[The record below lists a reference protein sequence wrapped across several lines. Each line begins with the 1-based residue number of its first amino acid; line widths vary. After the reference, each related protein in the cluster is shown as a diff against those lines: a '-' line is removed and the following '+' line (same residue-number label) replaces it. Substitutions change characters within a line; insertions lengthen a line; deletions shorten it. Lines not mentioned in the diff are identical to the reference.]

1 MWLKELQIH
10 QFRNYK
16 DVKLQFQPGLT
27 VFLGQ
32 NAQGKTNL
40 LEAIYFLA
48 LTRSHRTRLDKELTQ
63 FDTNNFQLQG
73 VLAKLTGTLPLEIAW
88 TSKGR
93 MTKVNHL
100 KQARLSNYIGHMNVV
115 LFAPEDLQLVKG
127 SPSLRRRFVDMDLG
141 QIKSTYLAE
150 LSQYQYILKQRNSYL
165 KSSQKIDSNY
175 LDVLDE
181 QLAQSGAR
189 VIQHRLQ
196 FLADLETV
204 ARTQQEHLSED
215 QEILRVHY
223 KSSVDLQDDLQLLS
237 QNLTQALLEK
247 RQTDIFKR
255 STSVGP
261 HRDDV
266 RFSLNG
272 IDAKYGSQGQQRSLI
287 LSLKL
292 AEIQLIKNVTRES
305 PILLLDDV
313 MSELDNHRQT
323 RLLEAISGDI
333 QTFLTTTSLD
343 HLQDLQVDLQV
354 FNIHQGKI
362 TSQ

>member
-63 FDTNNFQLQG
+63 FDTDNFRLQG
-73 VLAKLTGTLPLEIAW
+73 VLSKLTGTLPLEIAW

-100 KQARLSNYIGHMNVV
+100 KQARLSNYIGHMNIV

-127 SPSLRRRFVDMDLG
+127 SPSLRRKFMDMDLG
-141 QIKSTYLAE
+141 QIKPTYLAE
-150 LSQYQYILKQRNSYL
+150 LSQYQHILKQRNSYL
-165 KSSQKIDSNY
+165 KSSQKIDSTY
-175 LDVLDE
+175 LDVLDQ

-189 VIQHRLQ
+189 VIHHRLQ

-215 QEILRVHY
+215 QELLGIHY
-223 KSSVDLQDDLQLLS
+223 ESSIDLQNDLQILV
-237 QNLTQALLEK
+237 QELTKALLEK

-292 AEIQLIKNVTRES
+292 AEIQLIKDVTRES

-313 MSELDNHRQT
+313 MSELDNQRQT

-354 FNIHQGKI
+354 FNIHQGTI
-362 TSQ
+362 TSE

>member
-63 FDTNNFQLQG
+63 FDTDNFRLQG
-73 VLAKLTGTLPLEIAW
+73 VLSKLTGTLPLEIAW

-127 SPSLRRRFVDMDLG
+127 SPSLRRKFMDMDLG
-141 QIKSTYLAE
+141 QIKPTYLAE
-150 LSQYQYILKQRNSYL
+150 LSQYQHILKQRNSYL
-165 KSSQKIDSNY
+165 KSSQKIDSTY

-189 VIQHRLQ
+189 VIHHRLQ

-215 QEILRVHY
+215 QELLGIY
-223 KSSVDLQDDLQLLS
+223 YESSIDLQNDLQILV
-237 QNLTQALLEK
+237 QELTEALLEK

-292 AEIQLIKNVTRES
+292 AEIQLIKDVTRES

-313 MSELDNHRQT
+313 MSELDNQRQT

-354 FNIHQGKI
+354 FNIHQGTI
-362 TSQ
+362 TSE

>member
-63 FDTNNFQLQG
+63 FDTDNFRLQG
-73 VLAKLTGTLPLEIAW
+73 VLSKLTGTLPLEIAW

-127 SPSLRRRFVDMDLG
+127 SPSLRRKFMDMDLG
-141 QIKSTYLAE
+141 QIKPTYLAE
-150 LSQYQYILKQRNSYL
+150 LSQYQHILKQRNSYL
-165 KSSQKIDSNY
+165 KSSQKIDSTY

-189 VIQHRLQ
+189 VIHHRLQ

-215 QEILRVHY
+215 QELLGIHY
-223 KSSVDLQDDLQLLS
+223 ESSIDLQNDLQILV
-237 QNLTQALLEK
+237 QELTEALLEK

-261 HRDDV
+261 HRDY
-266 RFSLNG
+266 
-272 IDAKYGSQGQQRSLI
+272 I
-287 LSLKL
+287 
-292 AEIQLIKNVTRES
+292 
-305 PILLLDDV
+305 
-313 MSELDNHRQT
+313 
-323 RLLEAISGDI
+323 
-333 QTFLTTTSLD
+333 
-343 HLQDLQVDLQV
+343 
-354 FNIHQGKI
+354 FN
-362 TSQ
+362 